1 MQHKLVRHPLSVA
14 LILVPAAGLIALTWT
29 GTLTAIARQREQTE
43 ARVTAH
49 AESSVK
55 DVARAL
61 SRQLLDIDETLRM
74 VVGAWQ
80 SDPAHFDL
88 QAWQSRAVALRGISD
103 AMLMLDEHGH
113 VTQSTISGTGG
124 SDANGINQILSAIQH
139 GATGQQAFV
148 GPAAFDPVT
157 RQWHMT
163 VARVMRRPNGLLA
176 GLIVT
181 DWRVEA
187 ITSIFAAA
195 DLGDHALGELVGLSD
210 GKLRAVS
217 GPPAG
222 APNES
227 IAGTP
232 MLSALEAAP
241 DGTWIGRSAPDN
253 VERVHAFQRI
263 PGRALDAVV
272 GLDLQDA
279 LLAAEGRA
287 TLARVFAGS
296 ITALIAILA
305 LILIRGGQKA
315 RQQRSILAQERNVLV
330 AANTELEVAKS
341 LADAKTAQLEA
352 TLNGMSDGVAMMDAQ
367 LGLVEWNHLFPAL
380 AGVPE
385 HILRVG
391 LPMEDILR
399 AQAEAGQFGA
409 VDVEAEV
416 ARRMASLRSSDNTGV
431 VERARPDGR
440 TLELRRNRMPG
451 GGFVT
456 LYRDVTARKQA
467 ETALREARRAAEM
480 ANEAKSRF
488 TAIVSHEI
496 RSPLSTLLSTL
507 ALLADGGLTLPQQA
521 LLSMARRSGDALQ
534 WLINDILEMSRM
546 ESGQLSL
553 RPSTFDLHVLLDGV
567 VSMFAS
573 QATDRGI
580 TLRLSVSPDLPVDL
594 YADQGRVRQVLINLL
609 SNAVKFGRAGVVA
622 VLARQEHDL
631 FGDALLHIAVRDRG
645 PVIDAESRAQL
656 FRPFSRLDQPGG
668 EEPAGSGLGL
678 AISRQIVSLMGGDI
692 GCDPWAE
699 PLSSAADEL
708 HASGN
713 EFWMRL
719 PIVLPPERV
728 RRSADSTP
736 LPARRILPRTRILL
750 VEDILANQF
759 LTATLLRREGH
770 MVDTS
775 SDGAAAS
782 RAVGTRPYDI
792 VLMDIFM
799 PDMSGLDVAR
809 RIRAL
814 PPPAGTVPIVALTA
828 NVSVDDQRMCREA
841 GMNGVLDKPVS
852 LPELLGALAA
862 HVWPGFPA
870 RIAAPAAATPRAE
883 VGPVLAVDRVD
894 ELRHSLPTD
903 LLREMVEECLADLR
917 ARVPALRRALASGGR
932 EAVMA
937 QAHAM
942 LGMAAGYGMAALE
955 ERLRALMEVARRG
968 DNKAAATLVAALDA
982 DVTRAAVALRSIL
995 AIETVPSNP
1004 AALN

>member
-14 LILVPAAGLIALTWT
+14 LILLPAAGLIALIWT
-29 GTLTAIARQREQTE
+29 GTLSAIARQRAQAE
-43 ARVTAH
+43 ARVTAQ
-49 AESSVK
+49 AESQAK

-61 SRQLLDIDETLRM
+61 NRQLLDIDQTLRM
-74 VVGAWQ
+74 AVGAWQ

-88 QAWQSRAVALRGISD
+88 QAWQSRAVALRGISG
-103 AMLMLDEHGH
+103 ATLMLDERGH
-113 VTQSTISGTGG
+113 VIQSTIPGAGGPDVSVTG
-124 SDANGINQILSAIQH
+124 QILSAMQH
-139 GATGQQAFV
+139 GASGGQAFV
-148 GPAAFDPVT
+148 GPAVFDPVT
-157 RQWHMT
+157 RQWHIT
-163 VARVMRRPNGLLA
+163 VARLMRHPDGSLA

-195 DLGDHALGELVGLSD
+195 DLGDHPLAELVGMSD
-210 GKLRAVS
+210 GRLRAVT

-222 APNES
+222 AANES

-241 DGTWIGRSAPDN
+241 DGTWIGPSAPDD
-253 VERVHAFQRI
+253 VERVHAFQQI

-279 LLAAEGRA
+279 LAPVEDWAA
-287 TLARVFAGS
+287 LARVFAGA
-296 ITALIAILA
+296 ITALIAVLA

-315 RQQRSILAQERNVLV
+315 RQQRDLLANERNVLV
-330 AANTELEVAKS
+330 AANTQLEVAKS

-352 TLNGMSDGVAMMDAQ
+352 TLNGMSDGVAMVDAQ
-367 LGLVEWNHLFPAL
+367 LRLVEWNDLFPAL

-385 HILRVG
+385 HILAVG

-399 AQAEAGQFGA
+399 AQAETGQFGA

-416 ARRMASLRSSDNTGV
+416 ARRMANLRLSDNTGV

-440 TLELRRNRMPG
+440 TLELRRKRMPG

-456 LYRDVTARKQA
+456 LYRDVTERKQA
-467 ETALREARRAAEM
+467 ETALREARRAAET

-496 RSPLSTLLSTL
+496 RSPLSALLSTL
-507 ALLADGGLTLPQQA
+507 ALLADGGLTTPQQA

-534 WLINDILEMSRM
+534 GLISDILEMSRM

-553 RPSTFDLHVLLDGV
+553 RPSTFDLRGLLDGV

-573 QATDRGI
+573 QAADRGI
-580 TLRLSVSPDLPVDL
+580 TLRLSVSPDLPVEL
-594 YADQGRVRQVLINLL
+594 YSDPLRVRQVLINLL

-622 VLARQEHDL
+622 VLARQEQDL
-631 FGDALLHIAVRDRG
+631 FGGALLHIAVRDHG
-645 PVIDAESRAQL
+645 PVIDADSRARL

-668 EEPAGSGLGL
+668 DESPGSGLGL
-678 AISRQIVSLMGGDI
+678 AISFQIVSLMGGDI

-699 PLSSAADEL
+699 PVSGAADEV

-713 EFWMRL
+713 EFWLHL
-719 PIVLPPERV
+719 PIVLPPERL
-728 RRSADSTP
+728 RRSADPVPPPT
-736 LPARRILPRTRILL
+736 RRILPRTRILL

-770 MVDTS
+770 MVDTF
-775 SDGAAAS
+775 SDGASAS
-782 RAVGTRPYDI
+782 RAVATRPYDI

-828 NVSVDDQRMCREA
+828 DISVDDQRMCREA
-841 GMNGVLDKPVS
+841 GMNSVLDKPVA
-852 LPELLGALAA
+852 LQELLSALATQA
-862 HVWPGFPA
+862 WPGMPA
-870 RIAAPAAATPRAE
+870 RMAGPAAAQPPAE
-883 VGPVLAVDRVD
+883 VGPVLAADRID
-894 ELRHSLPTD
+894 ELRRSLPAD
-903 LLREMVEECLADLR
+903 LLGEMVEECLVDLH
-917 ARVPALRRALASGGR
+917 ARLPALRRALASGRG
-932 EAVMA
+932 EDVMS

-942 LGMAAGYGMAALE
+942 VGMAAGYGMAAFE
-955 ERLRALMEVARRG
+955 ERLRALMEAARRG
-968 DNKAAATLVAALDA
+968 DNKAAATLAAALDA

-995 AIETVPSNP
+995 AIETVPSDP